1 MNLKSHSDT
10 DCCRTKLSSG
20 ISTVRR
26 SSTPTRRGNTN
37 MAAINTV
44 LTVPKVNPC
53 LYCNKNFV
61 QRCHL
66 LRHIKKQHPEK
77 VVEERL
83 ECQLC
88 HQTFKRRDNLNY
100 HERLCQF
107 QKFGKRVSIN
117 QVGGGQPKRKR
128 MDNVESDFNALDHT
142 TDHFIKDLTQFVQT
156 PETIIDVLKDN
167 IKKLGSIIEV
177 ELERKRSLKIV
188 VALHTTFHQAT
199 DPSFLSEPPPVFKT
213 TPMEVLASTDIEE
226 VLQIITEEL
235 LKKIDDF
242 EERGSGWVLHELSR
256 LDLHTYVYDPLRA
269 STYIPVPDDLKAK
282 HAVVNIQNKV

>member
-1 MNLKSHSDT
+1 
-10 DCCRTKLSSG
+10 
-20 ISTVRR
+20 
-26 SSTPTRRGNTN
+26 
-37 MAAINTV
+37 MADINAV
-44 LTVPKVNPC
+44 LTAQEANSC
-53 LYCNKNFV
+53 SYCKKNFV
-61 QRCHL
+61 QRRNL
-66 LRHIKKQHPEK
+66 LRHVKKQHPEK
-77 VVEERL
+77 VAEERL

-100 HERLCQF
+100 HQRLCQF

-142 TDHFIKDLTQFVQT
+142 TDHFIKDLKQFVQT

-167 IKKLGSIIEV
+167 IKKLESIIEV
-177 ELERKRSLKIV
+177 ELERKRSLKIII
-188 VALHTTFHQAT
+188 ALHATFHQAT
-199 DPSFLSEPPPVFKT
+199 DPTFLSEPPPVFKT
-213 TPMEVLASTDIEE
+213 TPIEVLTATDIDE
-226 VLQIITEEL
+226 VLQSVIEQL

-256 LDLHTYVYDPLRA
+256 LDLHTYIHDPLRA
-269 STYIPVPDDLKAK
+269 STYTPVPDDLKAK